1 MKKIDTV
8 IASPGIIAADAC
20 ACSLFEM
27 IPENI
32 GYIVKGAEAGLGTRD
47 LSSIRIQDIPLGG

>member
-1 MKKIDTV
+1 VKKIDTV
-8 IASPGIIAADAC
+8 IASPDIVAADAY
-20 ACSLFEM
+20 AASLFGLT
-27 IPENI
+27 PGDI